1 MESRS
6 PAGTAAAPQTA
17 EPETRP
23 DHRGQATTGKSRST
37 LVFGEM
43 SRMIRKHKRYAIA
56 PLLYALALMAS
67 VSKPSSRKR

>member
-1 MESRS
+1 M
-6 PAGTAAAPQTA
+6 
-17 EPETRP
+17 
-23 DHRGQATTGKSRST
+23 
-37 LVFGEM
+37 FGEM